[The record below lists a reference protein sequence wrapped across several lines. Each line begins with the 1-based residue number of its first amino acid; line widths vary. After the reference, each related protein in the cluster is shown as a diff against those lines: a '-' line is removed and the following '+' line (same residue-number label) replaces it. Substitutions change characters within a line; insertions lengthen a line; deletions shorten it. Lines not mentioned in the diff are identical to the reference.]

1 MRTIAILSN
10 KGGAGKTTLALNLAV
25 TAIQSGQAVAVI
37 DLDPQVSAAGWKD
50 SREGDDPVVIA
61 VPYARLQQ
69 ALETARKGG
78 VDLVVIDTPPNTEQ
92 PSLAA
97 ARAADLILIPCRPG
111 ILDIRAIGITAEAV
125 KVTGKPAYVILNTLP
140 VQASR
145 IVEDATLAIAEHG
158 LAVAPIIMH
167 QRASY
172 NHALTIGQT
181 VEEYE
186 PNGKAAEE
194 MRQLWTW
201 IGKLG

>member
-10 KGGAGKTTLALNLAV
+10 KGGSGKTTLSLNLAV
-25 TAIQSGQAVAVI
+25 TAIQNGKAVAVF
-37 DLDPQVSAAGWKD
+37 DLDPQVSASGWKD
-50 SREGDDPVVIA
+50 SREDDDPVVIA
-61 VPYARLQQ
+61 VPYARLPQ

-78 VDLVVIDTPPNTEQ
+78 VDLALIDTPPSTEQ
-92 PSLAA
+92 PSMAA

-145 IVEDATLAIAEHG
+145 VVEDATQAIAEHG
-158 LAVAPIIMH
+158 LPVAPVVLH

-172 NHALTIGQT
+172 SHALTIGQT
-181 VEEYE
+181 VQEYE
-186 PNGKAAEE
+186 PEGKAAEE
-194 MRQLWTW
+194 IRQLWAW
-201 IGKLG
+201 IEKLA